1 MKKLFFMLT
10 IFVFSTLSNI
20 CVYAGWISEKGGASS
35 MYTLEDGT
43 YAKDCWVE
51 DEGKWYY
58 FNSQGYPT
66 YYQWVGNYYLGKGYM
81 LTDSITPDGYLV
93 DSNGA
98 WIPDV
103 KPDLKNGNF
112 AFYTLSMSG
121 AVTNEKFP
129 TRFSM
134 IDLRSSPDMISV
146 KGDFYKYDDE
156 TYLGDF
162 IGRFTIYIGDKKDN
176 YDTTKYYKTT
186 ESTIFQIQKGPNSP
200 ENVDKAYFKEI
211 LKLDTAWDTAAILIL
226 KVENDEVKEARLQ
239 IPE

>member
-1 MKKLFFMLT
+1 
-10 IFVFSTLSNI
+10 
-20 CVYAGWISEKGGASS
+20 
-35 MYTLEDGT
+35 
-43 YAKDCWVE
+43 
-51 DEGKWYY
+51 
-58 FNSQGYPT
+58 
-66 YYQWVGNYYLGKGYM
+66 M

>member
-35 MYTLEDGT
+35 MYALEDGT

-58 FNSQGYPT
+58 FNSQRYPT

-162 IGRFTIYIGDKKDN
+162 IGRFTIYIVIILFISDINGE
-176 YDTTKYYKTT
+176 T
-186 ESTIFQIQKGPNSP
+186 PNKIS
-200 ENVDKAYFKEI
+200 
-211 LKLDTAWDTAAILIL
+211 
-226 KVENDEVKEARLQ
+226 
-239 IPE
+239 